1 MIVQQVRA
9 IRYKRFLTQAE
20 LAELAEGSLPVIQ
33 RMERGGDVRF
43 TSIRAVADALGI
55 EPSELVEEYQS

>member
-20 LAELAEGSLPVIQ
+20 LAELAEVSLPVIQ
-33 RMERGGDVRF
+33 RMERGEDVRF
-43 TSIRAVADALGI
+43 TSIRSVADALGI
-55 EPSELVEEYQS
+55 EPSELVGEKL